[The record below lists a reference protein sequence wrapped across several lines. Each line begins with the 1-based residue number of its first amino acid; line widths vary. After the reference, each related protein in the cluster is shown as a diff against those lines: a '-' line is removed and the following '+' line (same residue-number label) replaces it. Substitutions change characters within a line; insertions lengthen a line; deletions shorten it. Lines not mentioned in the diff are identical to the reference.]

1 MIVMSIAGVDP
12 SGGAGI
18 LADIKT
24 FQALGVYGTGIVTAL
39 TAQNPQMMYS
49 LKAIETD
56 YVEEQIDAVLDSYN
70 VEYIKTG
77 MLYSKDIIKTV
88 SKKIREYNLK
98 AVVDPVMVATSGG
111 ELAKDDLS
119 QNLLKYLLPKAILT
133 TPNVSEAEKLTGIK
147 IADEEKAEIACEKLG
162 KICNNIITG
171 GHLNGTNITGID
183 GKISTFKQE
192 LLKTDNVHGSGCNF
206 SAAIVSYLSQ
216 KNDLK
221 TSILKASEYTYESIK
236 NGKYGTLI
244 ATSDSLFLSLGI
256 STSKTSLILPGFLS
270 IITILSAR

>member
-1 MIVMSIAGVDP
+1 MSIAGVDP

-18 LADIKT
+18 FADIKT

-39 TAQNPQMMYS
+39 TAQNPQKMYS
-49 LKAIETD
+49 LKAIETS
-56 YVEEQIDAVLDSYN
+56 YVEEQIDAILDTYN

-77 MLYSKDIIKTV
+77 MLYSTDIIKSV

-111 ELAKDDLS
+111 ELAKNDLS

-133 TPNVSEAEKLTGIK
+133 TPNVSEAEKLTNIK
-147 IADEEKAEIACEKLG
+147 ITNEEEAKKACEKLG
-162 KICNNIITG
+162 KTCNNIITG
-171 GHLNGTNITGID
+171 GHLNGINTINID
-183 GKISTFKQE
+183 GSTSIFKQK
-192 LLKTDNVHGSGCNF
+192 LLKTDNLHGSGCNF

-221 TSILKASEYTYESIK
+221 TSILKASDYTYESIK

-244 ATSDSLFLSLGI
+244 AKL
-256 STSKTSLILPGFLS
+256 
-270 IITILSAR
+270 

>member
-18 LADIKT
+18 FADIKT
-24 FQALGVYGTGIVTAL
+24 FQALSVYGTGIVTAL
-39 TAQNPQMMYS
+39 TAQNPQKMYS
-49 LKAIETD
+49 LKAIETS
-56 YVEEQIDAVLDSYN
+56 YVEEQIDAVLDTYN

-77 MLYSKDIIKTV
+77 MLYSTDIIKSV

-98 AVVDPVMVATSGG
+98 AVVDPVMVSTSGG
-111 ELAKDDLS
+111 ELAKNDLS

-133 TPNVSEAEKLTGIK
+133 TPNVSEAEKLTNIK
-147 IADEEKAEIACEKLG
+147 ITNEEEAKKACEKLG
-162 KICNNIITG
+162 KTCNNIITG
-171 GHLNGTNITGID
+171 GHLNGINTINID
-183 GKISTFKQE
+183 GTTSIFKQK
-192 LLKTDNVHGSGCNF
+192 LLKTDNLHGSGCNF

-221 TSILKASEYTYESIK
+221 TSILKASDYTYESIK

-244 ATSDSLFLSLGI
+244 AKL
-256 STSKTSLILPGFLS
+256 
-270 IITILSAR
+270 